1 MEQDTNT
8 QVPEQPQAVPGLT
21 LQDLR
26 ILAGSVELGAQRGAF
41 RASEM
46 EIIGATYN
54 KLAEFLKATTPAPT
68 EAAAEEAPVTEA
80 PAEVTE

>member
-8 QVPEQPQAVPGLT
+8 QVPEQSQAVAGLT

-26 ILAGSVELGAQRGAF
+26 MLAGAVELGAQRGAY
-41 RASEM
+41 RAGEM

-54 KLAEFLKATTPAPT
+54 KLTEFLKATAPAPT
-68 EAAAEEAPVTEA
+68 EEAA

>member
-8 QVPEQPQAVPGLT
+8 QVPEQSQAVAGLT

-26 ILAGSVELGAQRGAF
+26 MLAGAVELGAQRGAY
-41 RASEM
+41 RAGEM

-54 KLAEFLKATTPAPT
+54 KLSVFLKATTPT
-68 EAAAEEAPVTEA
+68 EAVAEEAPAEA